1 MPNSQALFSA
11 PLDLK
16 QALAE
21 AAADALLVPPRIL
34 RRVIKEDRNLRGL
47 GLGMPH
53 RKCYTISAEALIRL
67 ASPAELGLQ
76 PDATLSGTVLL
87 LARAAKN
94 DEHTLPSEQEL
105 LKYWRLLFH
114 ARIHAELEHRAAA
127 GQLTLE
133 RVRRHI
139 ARLGPVAFAEIRGV
153 LKREQMLLPP
163 ANELG
168 VFIEFAA
175 VYLELR
181 YFARELLPL
190 YFPALDDLALV
201 DALLAEELD
210 AELLYAATRL
220 PGACEPAWSVEAAEL
235 PVPPEDEQGFAPPLA
250 LFASEPVAASVQR
263 HVERLCRKAERASAL
278 GNQVRAAILYMRA
291 ARRGVKT
298 HRPVQ
303 QARAELRKL
312 SERLQAALDLE
323 PAQAHAW
330 YEALLPLLPRVS
342 QWFWSRESR
351 LLYDLQK
358 VCLNHERGIYRID
371 LAGWL
376 LSFGRKPIKRLLVGQ
391 REVLS
396 TKNLHAALRRLS
408 AVQLGTAQRARLSE
422 LLRAALHH
430 AEVRLH
436 ERFRQPVL
444 NALLEVGLQPDSVP
458 EQVAL
463 AKIVEE
469 LLDRVAEHGFLT
481 MPDLRDAISRSN
493 LKLPDLANLAEFW
506 HGDRVLKA
514 DRKLANVLEGVYRRG
529 EVYLR
534 WPQRLSSLAFGTR
547 LGRMLVRYV
556 GIPFGGAF
564 MLFKFAAHVGLEVK
578 GWMGYQLTED
588 DHALANRWVLI
599 GTFCLGAFLLNVLY
613 VEGFRRGCLELL
625 RHAWRLL
632 RMVCYE
638 APRWIW
644 QRPLVQR
651 LLRHPAVRL
660 AGRYLLKPALFVVLT
675 WAAFPELLAGRWS
688 AAISGLVIFTAVNL
702 TQISHLGR
710 DVEEFVTDLVVRF
723 WTHFR
728 IRILGIIVEEVVD
741 FFNRVLD
748 ALDRFL
754 YSVDEWLRFRSGQSL
769 LALLGKSLLGVPW
782 FLATYVVRFCVNLL
796 IEPQINPVKHFPVV
810 TVSHKILLSMAPMLL
825 PVFESSLGP
834 LIGKAWAQTLL
845 GTLLFVT
852 PGVFG
857 YLVWELKENWRL
869 YEANRSPTLRPV
881 RVGHHGETV
890 VQLLRPGFHSG
901 TLPKTFQRLRRTTR
915 KRAKPSQSRKVRK
928 HRARLELVAR
938 ALHHFAERELVG
950 LLSVA
955 RGWEGRTVTVDG
967 VEVGTNRVRITLAA
981 PEFSAEKLV
990 LTLADVSGLLAAE
1003 VSQPAWLCRLP
1014 PPALDTFCAA
1024 LAGFYKMCGVELVC
1038 EQLDAALDLESHA
1051 WMVDSGRLV
1060 VWPNAAPANAV
1071 YYHLGD
1077 EPLLTPRDALGDL
1090 IPGQST
1096 LEREEILYS
1105 CKPLWWQRWVETWRA
1120 DRPEQRSIRRLV
1132 ESTRLVR
1139 LPRQKPGSEAGTT
1152 PSTGSA
1158 AAATPAVDNPA
1169 AATPGPANPA
1179 DASPTGASPA
1189 RGGPSAGGQ
1198 AAPAAST
1205 RP

>member
-1 MPNSQALFSA
+1 MPHSEALFSA

-47 GLGMPH
+47 GLGVPH
-53 RKCYTISAEALIRL
+53 RKSYTISADALTRL
-67 ASPAELGLQ
+67 ASPAELGLE
-76 PDATLSGTVLL
+76 PDAPLSQTVLL
-87 LARAAKN
+87 LARVARR

-114 ARIHAELEHRAAA
+114 ARIHAELERRAAA

-133 RVRRHI
+133 RVRQHI

-153 LKREQMLLPP
+153 LRREHMLLPP
-163 ANELG
+163 ADELG

-190 YFPALDDLALV
+190 YFPALDDPALA

-210 AELLYAATRL
+210 AELLFATTRL
-220 PGACEPAWSVEAAEL
+220 PGACEPAWSVDAPAL
-235 PVPPEDEQGFAPPLA
+235 PVPPEDEQGYAPPLVPLA
-250 LFASEPVAASVQR
+250 GEPVAVGVQR
-263 HVERLCRKAERASAL
+263 QVERLCRKAERASAQ

-291 ARRGVKT
+291 ARRGA
-298 HRPVQ
+298 RMEGPVQ

-312 SERLQAALDLE
+312 SARLQAALDLE
-323 PAQAHAW
+323 PSQADAW
-330 YEALLPLLPRVS
+330 YEGLLPLLPRVG

-358 VCLNHERGIYRID
+358 VCLNHERGIYRVN

-376 LSFGRKPIKRLLVGQ
+376 LSFGRRPLKQLLVGQ
-391 REVLS
+391 REVL
-396 TKNLHAALRRLS
+396 TAKNLHAALRRLS
-408 AVQLGTAQRARLSE
+408 AVQLGAPQRARLSE
-422 LLRAALHH
+422 LLRSALHH
-430 AEVRLH
+430 AEVRLRQ
-436 ERFRQPVL
+436 RFRQPVL
-444 NALLEVGLQPDSVP
+444 NALLEVGLQPDCVP

-469 LLDRVAEHGFLT
+469 LLDRVAERGFLT

-514 DRKLANVLEGVYRRG
+514 DRKLAEVLEGVYRRG

-534 WPQRLSSLAFGTR
+534 WPQRLSSLVFGTR

-564 MLFKFAAHVGLEVK
+564 MLFKFAAHVAFDVQ
-578 GWMGYQLTED
+578 GWMGHQLTEH
-588 DHALANRWVLI
+588 DHARANRWVWI
-599 GTFCLGAFLLNVLY
+599 GTFCLGVFLLNVLY

-625 RHAWRLL
+625 RHLWRVL
-632 RMVCYE
+632 RLACYE
-638 APRWIW
+638 APRWLW

-651 LLRHPAVRL
+651 VLRHPAAKL
-660 AGRYLLKPALFVVLT
+660 AGRYLLKPALFVVLS
-675 WAAFPELLAGRWS
+675 WAAVPELLEGRWS
-688 AAISGLVIFTAVNL
+688 AIISGLVIFTAVNL
-702 TQISHLGR
+702 TQISHLER
-710 DVEEFVTDLVVRF
+710 EVEEFVTDLVVRF

-741 FFNRVLD
+741 FFNRILD

-754 YSVDEWLRFRSGQSL
+754 YSVDEWLRFRSGQSA
-769 LALLGKSLLGVPW
+769 LALVGKSLLGVPL

-810 TVSHKILLSMAPMLL
+810 TVSHKILISMTPMLL
-825 PVFESSLGP
+825 PLFESSLGP

-881 RVGHHGETV
+881 RVGHHGETI

-901 TLPKTFQRLRRTTR
+901 TLPKTFHRLRRAMR
-915 KRAKPSQSRKVRK
+915 KRPKSSQSRRIRK
-928 HRARLELVAR
+928 NRARLELVAR
-938 ALHHFAERELVG
+938 AVHHFAERELVG
-950 LLSVA
+950 LLSIA
-955 RGWEGRTVTVDG
+955 QGWEGRTITVDA
-967 VEVGTNRVRITLAA
+967 VHVGTNRLQIVLAA
-981 PEFSAEKLV
+981 PEVSAEKLV
-990 LTLADVSGLLAAE
+990 VTLADVSGLLIAE
-1003 VSQPAWLCRLP
+1003 VSQPGWLCRLR
-1014 PPALDTFCAA
+1014 PPAADTFCAA
-1024 LAGFYKMCGVELVC
+1024 LAGFYKMCGVELIC
-1038 EQLDAALDLESHA
+1038 EQLDAALDLENHA

-1060 VWPNAAPANAV
+1060 VWPISAPANAV

-1077 EPLLTPRDALGDL
+1077 EPLLAPRNAQGDL
-1090 IPGQST
+1090 VPGHIT

-1105 CKPLWWQRWVETWRA
+1105 CKPLWWQRWAETWRH
-1120 DRPEQRSIRRLV
+1120 DRPDHRSVRRLV
-1132 ESTRLVR
+1132 ESARLVR
-1139 LPRQKPGSEAGTT
+1139 LPQETPPGPTT
-1152 PSTGSA
+1152 P
-1158 AAATPAVDNPA
+1158 V
-1169 AATPGPANPA
+1169 
-1179 DASPTGASPA
+1179 
-1189 RGGPSAGGQ
+1189 AGKH
-1198 AAPAAST
+1198 A
-1205 RP
+1205 

>member
-1 MPNSQALFSA
+1 MPQSQALFSA

-21 AAADALLVPPRIL
+21 VAADALLVPPRIL

-47 GLGMPH
+47 GLGIPH
-53 RKCYTISAEALIRL
+53 RKCYTISADALTPL

-76 PDATLSGTVLL
+76 PDVRLSNTVLL
-87 LARAAKN
+87 LARVARH

-114 ARIHAELEHRAAA
+114 ARIHAELEHRAVA

-139 ARLGPVAFAEIRGV
+139 ARIGPVAFAEVRSV

-163 ANELG
+163 ADELG

-181 YFARELLPL
+181 YFARQLLPL

-201 DALLAEELD
+201 DALLAEDLD

-220 PGACEPAWSVEAAEL
+220 PGACEPAWSTDAPAL
-235 PVPPEDEQGFAPPLA
+235 PVPPEDEQGYAPLLVPLA
-250 LFASEPVAASVQR
+250 GEPVAARVQR
-263 HVERLCRKAERASAL
+263 QVERLCRKAERASAL
-278 GNQVRAAILYMRA
+278 GNQVRAVILYMRA
-291 ARRGVKT
+291 ARCGARME
-298 HRPVQ
+298 RPFQ
-303 QARAELRKL
+303 EARAELRKL
-312 SERLQAALDLE
+312 SVRLQAALDSE

-358 VCLNHERGIYRID
+358 VCLNHERGIYRVD

-376 LSFGRKPIKRLLVGQ
+376 LSFGRRPLKRLLVGQ
-391 REVLS
+391 REVLT

-408 AVQLGTAQRARLSE
+408 AVQLGAVQRSRLSE
-422 LLRAALHH
+422 LLRAALQH
-430 AEVRLH
+430 AEVRLRQ
-436 ERFRQPVL
+436 RFRQPVL

-481 MPDLRDAISRSN
+481 MSDLRDAISRSN

-514 DRKLANVLEGVYRRG
+514 DRKLAEMLEGVYRRG

-564 MLFKFAAHVGLEVK
+564 MLFKFAAHVALEIQQ
-578 GWMGYQLTED
+578 WMGYELTES

-625 RHAWRLL
+625 RHFWRVLCL
-632 RMVCYE
+632 VCYE
-638 APRWIW
+638 APRWLW
-644 QRPLVQR
+644 KRPLVQR
-651 LLRHPAVRL
+651 LLRHPVARL

-675 WAAFPELLAGRWS
+675 WAAFPELFKGLWS
-688 AAISGLVIFTAVNL
+688 AIISGLVVFTAVNL

-710 DVEEFVTDLVVRF
+710 DLEEFVTDLVVRF

-748 ALDRFL
+748 ALDRFF
-754 YSVDEWLRFRSGQSL
+754 YTVDEWLRFRSGQSL

-782 FLATYVVRFCVNLL
+782 FLATYVLRFCVNLL

-834 LIGKAWAQTLL
+834 LIGKTWAQTLL

-869 YEANRSPTLRPV
+869 YEANRPATLRPV
-881 RVGHHGETV
+881 RVGHHGETI

-901 TLPKTFQRLRRTTR
+901 TLPKTFQRLRRAMR
-915 KRAKPSQSRKVRK
+915 KCPKPSQTGKVRK
-928 HRARLELVAR
+928 NRARLELVAR
-938 ALHHFAERELVG
+938 AVHHFAERELVG
-950 LLSVA
+950 LLSVV
-955 RGWEGRTVTVDG
+955 RGWEGHIVTVDE
-967 VEVGTNRVRITLAA
+967 VDVGTNRLRITLAA
-981 PEFSAEKLV
+981 PEVSAEKLV
-990 LTLADVSGLLAAE
+990 VTLADISGLLAAE
-1003 VSQPAWLCRLP
+1003 VSQPGWLCRLP
-1014 PPALDTFCAA
+1014 PPAADIFCAA
-1024 LAGFYKMCGVELVC
+1024 LAGFYKMCGVELIC

-1051 WMVDSGRLV
+1051 WMADSGRLV
-1060 VWPNAAPANAV
+1060 VWPTSAPAKAV
-1071 YYHLGD
+1071 YYHLED
-1077 EPLLTPRDALGDL
+1077 EPLLPPRNVQGDL
-1090 IPGQST
+1090 VPGHIT
-1096 LEREEILYS
+1096 LEREEIRYC
-1105 CKPLWWQRWVETWRA
+1105 CKPLWWQRWVETWRHDA
-1120 DRPEQRSIRRLV
+1120 PDHRSIRRLV
-1132 ESTRLVR
+1132 ESARLVR
-1139 LPRQKPGSEAGTT
+1139 LRQETALDPTT
-1152 PSTGSA
+1152 PI
-1158 AAATPAVDNPA
+1158 
-1169 AATPGPANPA
+1169 
-1179 DASPTGASPA
+1179 
-1189 RGGPSAGGQ
+1189 AGKH
-1198 AAPAAST
+1198 A
-1205 RP
+1205 